1 MHNLLR
7 FVKLNQSLLLFL
19 ILESFSIFLFLS
31 NNKYQNSRFIL
42 SINEYASIVYS
53 YSDAI
58 TNYIHLKEK
67 NKFLSEENAKL
78 LSLIERQDNKTSG
91 SINSNNNF
99 IYKSTKIINNS
110 ITKRNNYLTLNK
122 GVAQGVRNG
131 MGVITQKGVVGIV
144 QSSSKNY
151 SIVISLLHSK
161 TSIGIKLKKNNHF
174 GILKWDGYNYKEA
187 TVNNFPSH
195 IDISID
201 DTIVT
206 SSYSMIFPENINIG
220 TVKKINDTEG
230 YYNIQIDLFE
240 DFNQLNY
247 AYIVESKSINEK
259 KLLEK
264 PFRNE

>member
-7 FVKLNQSLLLFL
+7 FIKLNRSLLLFL
-19 ILESFSIFLFLS
+19 IIESFSIFLFIS

-78 LSLIERQDNKTSG
+78 LSLIENQDNTISK
-91 SINSNNNF
+91 SIYFNNNF

-110 ITKRNNYLTLNK
+110 INKRNNYLTINK
-122 GVAQGVRNG
+122 GIAQGVRDG
-131 MGVITQKGVVGIV
+131 MGVITQKGVIGIV

-151 SIVISLLHSK
+151 SIVISLLHNK
-161 TSIGIKLKKNNHF
+161 TSVGVKLKKNNHF
-174 GILKWDGYNYKEA
+174 GILKWCGYNYKEA
-187 TVNNFPSH
+187 SINNFPSH

-220 TVKKINDTEG
+220 TVKEINVAEG

-247 AYIVESKSINEK
+247 AYVVESQSIIEKKVLEKSIGNE
-259 KLLEK
+259 
-264 PFRNE
+264 

>member
-7 FVKLNQSLLLFL
+7 FVKLNQSILLFL

-78 LSLIERQDNKTSG
+78 LSLIERQDNKTTG

-110 ITKRNNYLTLNK
+110 INKRNNYLTLNK
-122 GVAQGVRNG
+122 GRLHGVKKG
-131 MGVITQKGVVGIV
+131 MGVTTHLGVIGIIKEV
-144 QSSSKNY
+144 SDNFSSAI
-151 SIVISLLHSK
+151 SILHSK
-161 TSIGIKLKKNNHF
+161 SKLSVILKKSNYFGTLEWDGMSYLKANLNDIPSHVKISIG
-174 GILKWDGYNYKEA
+174 
-187 TVNNFPSH
+187 
-195 IDISID
+195 

-206 SSYSMIFPENINIG
+206 SGYSHIFQSEIPIGIISRIKTIPNKNFHEIKINFLEDF
-220 TVKKINDTEG
+220 KKIKYVN
-230 YYNIQIDLFE
+230 
-240 DFNQLNY
+240 LNEL
-247 AYIVESKSINEK
+247 VFKNELK
-259 KLLEK
+259 ILEK
-264 PFRNE
+264 DYE

>member
-7 FVKLNQSLLLFL
+7 FIKLNRSLLLFL
-19 ILESFSIFLFLS
+19 IIESFSIFLFLS
-31 NNKYQNSRFIL
+31 NHKYQNSRFIL

-53 YSDAI
+53 YSNAI

-78 LSLIERQDNKTSG
+78 LSLIEYKVHTKSESMYSRND
-91 SINSNNNF
+91 F

-110 ITKRNNYLTLNK
+110 INKRNNYLTLNK
-122 GVAQGVRNG
+122 GTAQGVKDG
-131 MGVITQKGVVGIV
+131 MGVITQKGVIGIV

-161 TSIGIKLKKNNHF
+161 TSVGIKLKKNNHF
-174 GILKWDGYNYKEA
+174 GILKWYGYNYKEA
-187 TVNNFPSH
+187 SINNFPSH
-195 IDISID
+195 IDVSVD

-220 TVKKINDTEG
+220 TVKEINDAEG

-247 AYIVESKSINEK
+247 AYVVESKSIIEK
-259 KLLEK
+259 KVLENSIE
-264 PFRNE
+264 NE